1 MSKSMVEKL
10 DELIYKL
17 ENDKEFKEQFMKE
30 YEEFKKENH
39 KREQEEVNGQKKQ

>member
-1 MSKSMVEKL
+1 MVEKL

-39 KREQEEVNGQKKQ
+39 KREQENEDEQEKQ